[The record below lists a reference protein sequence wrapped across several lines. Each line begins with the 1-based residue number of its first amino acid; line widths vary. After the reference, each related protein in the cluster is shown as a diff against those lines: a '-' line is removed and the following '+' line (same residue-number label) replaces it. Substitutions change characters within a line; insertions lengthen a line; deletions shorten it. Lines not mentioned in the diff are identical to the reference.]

1 MKLKFYLRGLGI
13 GIVFAT
19 IVLAVSFHIHND
31 ASQLSES
38 EIISAAKKLG
48 MVFAE
53 DATQTENN
61 TQNTETQNTE
71 TRNTESQNTE
81 TQNTETQSTE
91 TQKAEETQQREPE
104 VKTVTLTITNDVSWR
119 MAGKMLA
126 DAGVIKDGN
135 DLYDYYNA
143 HYPDAYLQNGTF
155 EIPSDADLDTI
166 IKILSTKQ

>member
-61 TQNTETQNTE
+61 TQNTETQNI
-71 TRNTESQNTE
+71 E

>member
-71 TRNTESQNTE
+71 T
-81 TQNTETQSTE
+81 QNTETQSTE
-91 TQKAEETQQREPE
+91 TQKADTQAEETQQREPE

>member
-71 TRNTESQNTE
+71 TQNTES
-81 TQNTETQSTE
+81 QNTETQSTE

>member
-61 TQNTETQNTE
+61 TQNTETQ
-71 TRNTESQNTE
+71 NTESQNTE

>member
-71 TRNTESQNTE
+71 T
-81 TQNTETQSTE
+81 QNTETQSTE
-91 TQKAEETQQREPE
+91 TQKANTQAEETQQREPE

>member
-61 TQNTETQNTE
+61 TQNTETQKAD
-71 TRNTESQNTE
+71 
-81 TQNTETQSTE
+81 TQ
-91 TQKAEETQQREPE
+91 AEETQQREPE